1 MHIHAQERAGIL
13 VSGYHDGCIVRI
25 SESLPIGECHL
36 GGAHT
41 MGGMNQGRSGETRF
55 MLQMMPTSGLVL
67 ALTALR
73 VKHK

>member
-1 MHIHAQERAGIL
+1 M
-13 VSGYHDGCIVRI
+13 RI

-41 MGGMNQGRSGETRF
+41 MGGMKQGRSGETRF

-67 ALTALR
+67 ALTALG